1 MNDRQL
7 QYALTLAKTLNFV
20 KAAETLG
27 ISQPA
32 LSKQIAALENTL
44 GATLFDRSRSPL
56 TLTAAGTHF
65 LREAAHLLYRE
76 EQLLRSMQEFS
87 KGERGELVIGISPFR
102 SQYLIPRVAAQLREH
117 FPKVRLV
124 LAEEGS
130 DTLRREAAEG
140 KYDLAVVNLPVDES
154 VLDVH
159 ILEADTLVLAVPN
172 SLLHRLPEEVQK
184 QDTIRFCDCENLDFI
199 ALSPTQEL
207 RKLFESACSAENIT
221 PHITTEVVGIGTAYA
236 LCRAG
241 VGAAL
246 LPLQFIRA
254 AKNSDTVR
262 IFSLARTF
270 RSRQPV
276 VVTRR
281 GAYLSDAAREAI
293 RLLCEG
299 E

>member
-20 KAAETLG
+20 KAAEALG

-44 GATLFDRSRSPL
+44 GVTLFDRSRSPL
-56 TLTAAGTHF
+56 TLTAAGSHF
-65 LREAAHLLYRE
+65 LTEAARLLYRE
-76 EQLLRSMQEFS
+76 EQLLRSMQEFAQ
-87 KGERGELVIGISPFR
+87 GERGQLVIGVSPFR
-102 SQYLIPRVAAQLREH
+102 SQYLIPRVAAQLRER

-140 KYDLAVVNLPVDES
+140 KYDLAILNLPVDES

-159 ILEADTLVLAVPN
+159 VLEADTLVLAVPTA
-172 SLLHRLPEEVQK
+172 LLPRLPKDVRTAES
-184 QDTIRFCDCENLDFI
+184 IRLGDCENLDFI
-199 ALSPTQEL
+199 ALSPNQEL
-207 RKLFESACSAENIT
+207 RKLFERACAAEEIT

-254 AKNSDTVR
+254 AGNFDSVR
-262 IFSLARTF
+262 LFTLSRTF

-276 VVTRR
+276 VVTKR
-281 GAYLSDAAREAI
+281 GAYLSEAAREAI
-293 RLLCEG
+293 RLLCE
-299 E
+299 ED